1 MVEIKDKLEAV
12 EFFIAK
18 TNVNYNST
26 TLWHSIDDILNGYI
40 PDFFMDNLNAYK
52 IGEFIKKGF
61 QVKPDQQTITQESQ
75 S

>member
-12 EFFIAK
+12 EFFISK

-26 TLWHSIDDILNGYI
+26 TLWHSIDDILKGYI
-40 PDFFMDNLNAYK
+40 PDYFMDNLNAYK

-61 QVKPDQQTITQESQ
+61 TVKPEEKTITQESQ